1 MILVDTVIWADHFGK
16 PDARLMGLLEEDEV
30 HIHPHIIGEL
40 ALGNLRQHDI
50 VIGYLQRLPQ
60 SVVASDKEVLATI
73 RLHRLSGSGI
83 GYSDAHIMASV
94 LQSPG
99 MLLWTRDR
107 RLNAVVHRFGR
118 GWTSD

>member
-16 PDARLMGLLEEDEV
+16 PDSRLIGLLEEGQV
-30 HIHPHIIGEL
+30 HTHPHIIGEL

-50 VIGYLQRLPQ
+50 VISYLKRLPQ
-60 SVVASDKEVLATI
+60 SAVASDDDVLAMV

-83 GYSDAHIMASV
+83 GYSDAHIMTSA

-107 RLNAVVHRFGR
+107 RLNAVAHRFGR